1 MYFIIMENID
11 LYTIKQN
18 LKTILC
24 VQSRYI
30 DNVLKSLYLR
40 QTYYYLFIYYFF
52 NIVTLSKMVM
62 I

>member
-24 VQSRYI
+24 VQSRYV
-30 DNVLKSLYLR
+30 DKSLYFVRLEI
-40 QTYYYLFIYYFF
+40 TICCVKLCIIFLI
-52 NIVTLSKMVM
+52 LLL
-62 I
+62 